1 MRTTER
7 IGPPYE
13 LAVVRDNGLIVEVT
27 IRATAGE
34 LTAADIQ
41 EATRALLERLH
52 QEQQPTLGGKYL
64 TPPIAHTTADLQRVY
79 RNSRGKVTHEY
90 LALLSVV
97 YAELAHDHRDVS
109 TMLSEQ
115 LSIPLPTLKGHLM
128 RARREGFL
136 ERTVQGRH
144 GGEPTAKAYEV
155 LAGMADEQPKVTY
168 GNRVATRTYN

>member
-41 EATRALLERLH
+41 EATRALLERLDH
-52 QEQQPTLGGKYL
+52 PVEPWAPTSVAAEIEQ
-64 TPPIAHTTADLQRVY
+64 ATADLAAIYHSSKGRVT
-79 RNSRGKVTHEY
+79 SKY
-90 LALLSVV
+90 LALLAVV

-144 GGEPTAKAYEV
+144 GGEPTAQAFSV
-155 LAGMADEQPKVTY
+155 LAENQILKA
-168 GNRVATRTYN
+168 RTGA